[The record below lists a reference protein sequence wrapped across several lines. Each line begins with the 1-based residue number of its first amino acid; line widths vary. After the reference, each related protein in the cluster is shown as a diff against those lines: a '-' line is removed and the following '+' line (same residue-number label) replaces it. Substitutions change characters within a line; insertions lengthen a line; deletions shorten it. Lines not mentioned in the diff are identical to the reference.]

1 MPDRMVSLFPSRG
14 RLSLREVSGSL
25 GDLGTFI
32 PLLLG
37 LARAGG
43 VEPVPALFWA
53 GAFNVLGGL
62 TWDAPMCVQPMKTIA
77 AVGIAEGLSSQ
88 QVALAGM
95 MTSAMVL
102 LLGASSAILLVARLV
117 PDAVVR
123 GMQLGLGM
131 SLALKGCALIAADT
145 PHALPPL
152 QTAAGRYAVAGT
164 ALCFVLASRHAG
176 ERVPSALTLFS
187 VGVLLAAGQ
196 LAYAGEPVRFRPVAP
211 ALWALSGVDGTDATR
226 ALLDA
231 ALPQLPLTT
240 LNSVVSVCHLAKQL
254 APEAKVTPRSVA
266 CSVGLINL
274 LGCPFGAMPCCHG
287 AGGLAAQHAFGA
299 RRGVSVLFLG
309 GCKMLLALALGGP
322 LVSLLGAFPA
332 PLLGVMLLFSGV
344 ELARAG
350 VRLAAAGEEAATVG
364 LVTAAATLSL
374 RTGVGCAVGLLAALA
389 SGGLG
394 RACKLL
400 WQGELLQW
408 LREGDAEPP
417 PLLRASSAPPPPA
430 GAPAGAA
437 GGGAAGSVSTAEAE
451 RGEPRPRAGGAEEG
465 TGTV

>member
-1 MPDRMVSLFPSRG
+1 
-14 RLSLREVSGSL
+14 
-25 GDLGTFI
+25 
-32 PLLLG
+32 
-37 LARAGG
+37 
-43 VEPVPALFWA
+43 
-53 GAFNVLGGL
+53 
-62 TWDAPMCVQPMKTIA
+62 
-77 AVGIAEGLSSQ
+77 
-88 QVALAGM
+88 
-95 MTSAMVL
+95 
-102 LLGASSAILLVARLV
+102 
-117 PDAVVR
+117 
-123 GMQLGLGM
+123 
-131 SLALKGCALIAADT
+131 
-145 PHALPPL
+145 
-152 QTAAGRYAVAGT
+152 
-164 ALCFVLASRHAG
+164 
-176 ERVPSALTLFS
+176 
-187 VGVLLAAGQ
+187 
-196 LAYAGEPVRFRPVAP
+196 
-211 ALWALSGVDGTDATR
+211 
-226 ALLDA
+226 
-231 ALPQLPLTT
+231 
-240 LNSVVSVCHLAKQL
+240 
-254 APEAKVTPRSVA
+254 
-266 CSVGLINL
+266 
-274 LGCPFGAMPCCHG
+274 MPCCHG

-417 PLLRASSAPPPPA
+417 PLLRASSAPPP
-430 GAPAGAA
+430 APPA
-437 GGGAAGSVSTAEAE
+437 GGGSTATAAAGSGTAEAE